1 MGTTLRTWRRM
12 LSKVAFKLTCIF
24 IWTRIHYSNKVI
36 FYVVS
41 KSESGV
47 VLSMRGV
54 SDCIGFHFWEIP
66 IIGKI
71 LLIYIYINFYN
82 YFFNIF

>member
-24 IWTRIHYSNKVI
+24 IWTRIHYCNKVI

-71 LLIYIYINFYN
+71 FIITFLIFFKYSYFDIY
-82 YFFNIF
+82 